1 VLLSFAQFE
10 REVIGERVRD
20 KIAASKR
27 KGPWSADPPRRKKP
41 INRAVSLSVS
51 LWTLGPKPTQFR
63 AGFGVIFGGR
73 GAELL
78 PGRAWRCNWPA
89 SGDAVP

>member
-1 VLLSFAQFE
+1 ME
-10 REVIGERVRD
+10 
-20 KIAASKR
+20 
-27 KGPWSADPPRRKKP
+27 KP

-51 LWTLGPKPTQFR
+51 LWTLGPKPMQFR

-78 PGRAWRCNWPA
+78 PAVLGDVTPVHPA
-89 SGDAVP
+89 AAAILSRQTKRRML